1 MNASVNL
8 DPVWR
13 PLRGPFQRWPNAADL
28 VIAALSFALTLKLW
42 SAGGEAGRIRIE
54 TLADV
59 ATFACAFIGN
69 FALLWRR
76 RHPVTVHAV
85 VLAASVLAYLGSMT
99 DGIFA
104 LVFSLYALGRYAGDD
119 RQSLFGM
126 LAALAWVATDLLVL
140 GTPGVGS
147 VIGAG
152 LVMLLWYIGRRVRFR
167 GEYLRVLEERAAA
180 LEREKTAGAERAVAE
195 ERTRIARELHDVVA
209 HQLSLMTVQAGA
221 AQTVAKSDPDAAA
234 EAMTAV
240 QQAGRQAMAEMRHL
254 LGVLRP
260 AADGDDLLPQPGT
273 MDLQQLVTQVREAG
287 PAVSLDI
294 AGNLAGLPARLDLAI
309 YRIVQEALT
318 NVIKHAGADA
328 SATVKVSRRENHVDI
343 KVSNTRPGAP
353 YVRTE
358 STQATRTG
366 HGLVGMRERVDQ
378 LGGSL
383 VAGPLEGGS
392 FEIHAVLPLTEAA
405 T

>member
-8 DPVWR
+8 DQVWR
-13 PLRGPFQRWPNAADL
+13 PLRGPFQRWPNGADL
-28 VIAALSFALTLKLW
+28 VIAALSFALTLLLW
-42 SAGGEAGRIRIE
+42 SRGGEDGGIRIE

-59 ATFACAFIGN
+59 ATFACAFVGN

-76 RHPVTVHAV
+76 SHPVTVHAV
-85 VLAASVLAYLGSMT
+85 VLAASVLTHLGSMT
-99 DGIFA
+99 DGVFA
-104 LVFSLYALGRYAGDD
+104 LVFSLYALGRYAIDD

-140 GTPGVGS
+140 GTPSVGS
-147 VIGAG
+147 VIAAG
-152 LVMLLWYIGRRVRFR
+152 LVLLLWYIGRRVRFR

-221 AQTVAKSDPDAAA
+221 AQTVAKSDPNAAA

-240 QQAGRQAMAEMRHL
+240 QKAGRQAMAEMRHL

-260 AADGDDLLPQPGT
+260 TTDGDDLLPQPGT
-273 MDLQQLVTQVREAG
+273 ADLQRLVAQVREAG
-287 PAVSLDI
+287 PTVNLEIS
-294 AGNLAGLPARLDLAI
+294 GNLAGLPARLDLAI

-318 NVIKHAGADA
+318 NVIKHAGAEA
-328 SATVKVSRRENHVDI
+328 TATVSVERSDHQVDI
-343 KVSNTRPGAP
+343 KVRDTGHGDPPEQTETAPATRP
-353 YVRTE
+353 
-358 STQATRTG
+358 G
-366 HGLVGMRERVDQ
+366 HGLVGMRERVDK
-378 LGGSL
+378 LGGML
-383 VAGPLEGGS
+383 VAGPLESGG
-392 FEIHAVLPLTEAA
+392 FEVHAVLPVTEELP
-405 T
+405 